1 MVKLLGMS
9 NLSNYFKATV
19 AEMKQVSWPSQ
30 RQALVYTFLVILL
43 SVLVALF
50 LGLFDFLFS
59 TGVDFIVN
67 KI

>member
-1 MVKLLGMS
+1 MS

-19 AEMKQVSWPSQ
+19 AEMKQVSWPSRQ
-30 RQALVYTFLVILL
+30 QALVYTFLVIVL
-43 SVLVALF
+43 SVFVAIF

-59 TGVDFIVN
+59 RGVDFIIT

>member
-1 MVKLLGMS
+1 MS
-9 NLSNYFKATV
+9 NLSNYFKATI

-30 RQALVYTFLVILL
+30 KQALVYTLLVILL
-43 SVLVALF
+43 SVIVALF

-59 TGVDFIVN
+59 AGVNFIVN

>member
-1 MVKLLGMS
+1 MS

-30 RQALVYTFLVILL
+30 RQALVYTFLVIIL
-43 SVLVALF
+43 SVFVALF

-59 TGVDFIVN
+59 RGVDFIIT